1 MNDPLRCPTCG
12 AELDDPG
19 SSSPICVPC
28 AFGLA
33 LHYRSQEAP
42 TAEMAEPTTPHSTPG
57 EKIGPYRL
65 GRVLGEGGMGI
76 VWEALQEEP
85 VRRRVALK
93 RIKVGMDSAQVLARF
108 ESERQALAL
117 MNHPHIAQV
126 FDAGRTAEG
135 HPYFAMEYVE
145 GTWLN
150 HYCDAHKLSVP
161 KRLDLFLLAC
171 GAIQHAHHKG
181 VIHRDI
187 KPSNILV
194 QTVENGPTP
203 KIIDFGV
210 AKAIGAQLTERTLV
224 TQLGQALG
232 TLEYMSPEQAGPA
245 GFDVDTR
252 ADVYSLGVV
261 LYELL
266 TGQLP
271 FEVASGDHD
280 ELRRRIREDDP
291 KRPSARVAALT
302 SQAAVEVARSRE
314 AEPAALARQL
324 RGDLDWIVL
333 KALAKDRGKR
343 YGSPGELAADL
354 QRHIAG
360 QPVLAGPPSASYRLS
375 KFVGRHK
382 LGVTAAALILL
393 LLVTTAVGMAVQ
405 AQRVARERD
414 RANREAQTAGAALEF
429 LTDLFRLSEPEQGR
443 GETITAREI
452 LEKGAADIEKKLSG
466 APEVQVELTMTIGR
480 VYRNLGLYSQA
491 ALLLEEALQRRRPQ
505 RGADD
510 PVTLRLAAETAWLYS
525 LQGRSEE
532 AEALQRETLAIQR
545 RVLGPDH
552 PNTLDSM
559 NNLANALRS
568 LGRYEEAVT
577 LHRQTLEAR
586 KRVLGPENPDTLSSM
601 NNLATA
607 SQAMGRDKEAEELFR
622 QTLDIRKRTIGP
634 EHPETLSSMNN
645 VAAMHWMLGRHKEA
659 EAIFHETLEIQKRVL
674 GPEHR
679 ETLTSMTRLADSCSA
694 QGRYQQAEALH
705 RQTLEIR
712 KRVLGLRHP
721 ETLKSMYDVAC
732 AVAQRGARSAALQY
746 LREAVE
752 LGFSDVTSLLE
763 DSDLTSLRGDPA
775 FEKIAATAR
784 VNQESAAR
792 TK

>member
-1 MNDPLRCPTCG
+1 
-12 AELDDPG
+12 
-19 SSSPICVPC
+19 
-28 AFGLA
+28 
-33 LHYRSQEAP
+33 
-42 TAEMAEPTTPHSTPG
+42 
-57 EKIGPYRL
+57 
-65 GRVLGEGGMGI
+65 
-76 VWEALQEEP
+76 
-85 VRRRVALK
+85 
-93 RIKVGMDSAQVLARF
+93 
-108 ESERQALAL
+108 

-145 GTWLN
+145 GAWLN
-150 HYCDAHKLSVP
+150 HYCDEHKLSVP

-194 QTVENGPTP
+194 QTVEGRPAP
-203 KIIDFGV
+203 KVIDFGV
-210 AKAIGAQLTERTLV
+210 AKAMGAHLTERTLV

-232 TLEYMSPEQAGPA
+232 TPEYMSPEQSGPA

-271 FEVASGDHD
+271 FEAAGGDHD

-302 SQAAVEVARSRE
+302 GPAAVEVARSR
-314 AEPAALARQL
+314 ASEPAALARQL

-343 YGSPGELAADL
+343 YGSPGEMAADL
-354 QRHIAG
+354 QRHLAG
-360 QPVLAGPPSASYRLS
+360 QPVLAGPPSAAYRLS

-382 LGVTAAALILL
+382 LGVTAAALIVL
-393 LLVTTAVGMAVQ
+393 LLVTTAVGMAIQ
-405 AQRVARERD
+405 AERVARERD

-491 ALLLEEALQRRRPQ
+491 TLLLEEALQRRRRQ

-510 PVTLRLAAETAWLYS
+510 PMTLRLAAETAWLYS

-568 LGRYEEAVT
+568 LGRYEESMT

-607 SQAMGRDKEAEELFR
+607 YQAMGRDKEAEELFR

-645 VAAMHWMLGRHKEA
+645 VAGMHWMLGRYKES
-659 EAIFHETLEIQKRVL
+659 EALFQETLEIQKRVL
-674 GPEHR
+674 GPEHP
-679 ETLTSMTRLADSCSA
+679 ETLRSMNNLAEVQSSQGRYQEAEALYRRALEIQKRVLGPEHPETLIMMNNLATALSAQSRHPEAEALRREALEIQKRLLGPEHPETLSSMTSLADSYSA
-694 QGRYQQAEALH
+694 QGRYQEAEALH
-705 RQTLEIR
+705 LQTLEIR

-721 ETLKSMYDVAC
+721 ETLKSMYCVAC
-732 AVAQRGARSAALQY
+732 AVAHRGARSAALQH
-746 LREAVE
+746 LREAVD

-775 FEKIAATAR
+775 FERIAAAAR

-792 TK
+792 AK